1 MAKLLDWIFGR
12 HYDSS
17 TPRTMPSVSP
27 TPDTQPITPATASKT
42 DGLPPLKNWCHP
54 FKDTRD
60 PLQQLTHLANATAG
74 YYPLGRNGLWH
85 GGVHFDSGTAAGLK
99 QQSSVHCL
107 ADGEVVAYRLD
118 RESPKTTYYDHKIT
132 VAKPFSRNF
141 ALVRHRLQPPKIQG
155 CTDKPPSLVF
165 YSLYMHLQ
173 DWVNYD
179 DDPTL
184 ARPGFWPEVHRV
196 KVTANDPHPDDPEQ
210 RGLHVYYRPRSGKV
224 ADFLPRGAEVV
235 ISGQG
240 DYRRLKNRLGPAS
253 LSNDDGSL
261 RGYLASRYL
270 QSQVAGEHRIET
282 RGDELNVR
290 PEASL
295 RNEAISTL
303 PDGTIVTVSGE
314 GDFRKLER
322 VPQYVQFAALQSVLE
337 PLATDQIVVLD
348 IPVAIPAGALI
359 GHLGDYH
366 SEGAER
372 PKKKLHLETFSEED
386 VEVFIVASRAWAQRL
401 PARERTWLKLAKG
414 TAVMA
419 HRDGASATRW
429 PVPSK
434 TDPVS
439 DADLLIPKSLLEG
452 LPAEDKFSV
461 PATPDRKALN
471 WYRLDGLL
479 HDAAGNLLNGWVR
492 EDVGD
497 TPWVSPWD
505 WEGYEVLHDY
515 GRPIHAMAS
524 FMRSMRHFSEAQLD
538 RYRSLAD
545 DEDQGP
551 IRSSLF
557 DIIDPNRVGQI
568 TADELQAALRLPAQA
583 QAIAQMIIRKESE
596 WFHRAHVWDVLDEM
610 LGHSGSTP
618 HLNWLAEK
626 QRIKELSW
634 WEEVADKV
642 GLPSWGKAYHF
653 HPIGLVGGFSCKG
666 FTFTLASMKKI
677 YPKLGADRY
686 DDLQSIAEEL
696 NNNFLFYRLDTPL
709 RRTHFFAQILQETG
723 GNLMVEEGF
732 SYEAGA
738 LIRLFSYFRNNP
750 EKAEEHGYKFR
761 AGNIKANGMPMGRLD
776 YEAIANGAYGA
787 RNELGNGSFASGDG
801 WKYRGRGLKQ
811 LTGRNNYKK
820 LQEWHMQH
828 AINWP
833 GDNPDFLAEPEL
845 LIMMKYA
852 VRSAASFWLNN
863 KLYEIADK
871 GSDREVVDLITKV
884 VNRYTESY
892 DLRGDN
898 FARLW
903 KEGALH

>member
-17 TPRTMPSVSP
+17 TPRTMPPVWP
-27 TPDTQPITPATASKT
+27 TRDTQPIPPTTAST
-42 DGLPPLKNWCHP
+42 TNGLPPLKNWCHP

-85 GGVHFDSGTAAGLK
+85 GGVHFDSGTAAGLQ

-107 ADGEVVAYRLD
+107 ADGEVVAYRID
-118 RESPKTTYYDHKIT
+118 RESPKTTYYDHKLT
-132 VAKPFSRNF
+132 VDKPFSRNF
-141 ALVRHRLQPPKIQG
+141 VLVRHRLQLPKIEES
-155 CTDKPPSLVF
+155 TDTPPSLIF

-173 DWVNYD
+173 DWEKYD

-196 KVTANDPHPDDPEQ
+196 KATANDPHPDDPEQ
-210 RGLHVYYRPRSGKV
+210 RGLHVYYRPRSGKT

-235 ISGQG
+235 VSGQG
-240 DYRRLKNRLGPAS
+240 DYRHLKNRLGPAS
-253 LSNDDGSL
+253 LSNADGSL
-261 RGYLASRYL
+261 RGYLSARYL
-270 QSQVAGEHRIET
+270 QPQVRGEHRIET

-295 RNEAISTL
+295 RNEVISTL
-303 PDGTIVTVSGE
+303 PNGMIVTVSGE
-314 GDFRKLER
+314 GEFRKLER
-322 VPQYVQFAALQSVLE
+322 VPQYVQFAGLQSVLE

-348 IPVAIPAGALI
+348 TPVAIQAGALI

-372 PKKKLHLETFSEED
+372 PEKKLHLETFSEQD
-386 VEVFIVASRAWAQRL
+386 MDVFIVASRAWAQRL
-401 PARERTWLKLAKG
+401 PASERTWLKLAKG

-452 LPAEDKFSV
+452 LPAEDKIAV
-461 PATPDRKALN
+461 PATPDRKAIN
-471 WYRLDGLL
+471 WYRLHGLV

-492 EDVGD
+492 EDVGV

-515 GRPIHAMAS
+515 GRPIHAMALFLS
-524 FMRSMRHFSEAQLD
+524 NMRRFSEAQLE

-551 IRSSLF
+551 IRSRLF

-568 TADELQAALRLPAQA
+568 TADELQAALRLPAHA

-634 WEEVADKV
+634 WEEVAKKV

-653 HPIGLVGGFSCKG
+653 HPVGLVGLFFNKRELITIEMLKAADPHGFSNYHTEILPYLNMYAHIYKIDSPLRIAHFLAQVGHESKFKVRSENGNFSPRRMREIFGCKG
-666 FTFTLASMKKI
+666 GQKNYNSEEDDCNLGRLRN
-677 YPKLGADRY
+677 KLWSHEYTYANNAVNLLSYVYADR
-686 DDLQSIAEEL
+686 
-696 NNNFLFYRLDTPL
+696 
-709 RRTHFFAQILQETG
+709 
-723 GNLMVEEGF
+723 M
-732 SYEAGA
+732 
-738 LIRLFSYFRNNP
+738 
-750 EKAEEHGYKFR
+750 
-761 AGNIKANGMPMGRLD
+761 
-776 YEAIANGAYGA
+776 
-787 RNELGNGSFASGDG
+787 GNGGEETRDG
-801 WKYRGRGLKQ
+801 YKYRGRGIIQ
-811 LTGRNNYKK
+811 LTGRFNY
-820 LQEWHMQH
+820 ERYTRIHNT
-828 AINWP
+828 A
-833 GDNPDFLAEPEL
+833 NPNDLKDFIGKP
-845 LIMMKYA
+845 
-852 VRSAASFWLNN
+852 
-863 KLYEIADK
+863 
-871 GSDREVVDLITKV
+871 DLITEKLQYGV
-884 VNRYTESY
+884 ESAFVY
-892 DLRGDN
+892 CSMTN
-898 FARLW
+898 FNLAADEDDIKKTTQIINGGYNGLPERM
-903 KEGALH
+903 EILHNIKLIMGI

>member
-1 MAKLLDWIFGR
+1 MGKLLDWIFGR

-17 TPRTMPSVSP
+17 TPRTMPSVWP
-27 TPDTQPITPATASKT
+27 TPDTQPITPPTASKT

-54 FKDTRD
+54 FKDRRD
-60 PLQQLTHLANATAG
+60 PLQQLTHLADATAG

-85 GGVHFDSGTAAGLK
+85 GGVHFDSGTAVGLE
-99 QQSSVHCL
+99 QSSVHCL
-107 ADGEVVAYRLD
+107 ADGEVVAYRID
-118 RESPKTTYYDHKIT
+118 QESPKTTYYDHKIT

-141 ALVRHRLQPPKIQG
+141 VLVRHRLQPPKIQG

-184 ARPGFWPEVHRV
+184 ARPGFWAEVHRV

-295 RNEAISTL
+295 RNEAISKL

-348 IPVAIPAGALI
+348 TPVAIQAGALI

-372 PKKKLHLETFSEED
+372 PEKKLHLETFSEED
-386 VEVFIVASRAWAQRL
+386 VEVFIKDSRAWAQRL

-429 PVPSK
+429 PVPSE

-439 DADLLIPKSLLEG
+439 GADLLIPKSLLEG
-452 LPAEDKFSV
+452 LSADEKISV
-461 PATPDRKALN
+461 PATSSVRKVIN

-492 EDVGD
+492 EDVGN

-551 IRSSLF
+551 IRTRLF
-557 DIIDPNRVGQI
+557 NIIDPNRDGQI
-568 TADELQAALRLPAQA
+568 TADELRAALRLPAHA
-583 QAIAQMIIRKESE
+583 QVIAQMIIRKESE

-634 WEEVADKV
+634 WEEVAEKV

-653 HPIGLVGGFSCKG
+653 HPVGLVASFCSAVDENDISWLTVPFGQLTFDVEGNDIEDPSHAGHRYFSRKIHWPGGASGVTIGRGYDLGQRPSPEKDLLSVGITEPLFGWLIGAKGLKGQAAQNYMDSANPEIKSTFISRKQQYDLFLPVYKFMKDEILRISRKEDVAKIYGNLRWEALNKKIKDISIDLIYRGDYTGETRKIIQLFMTENNIAGFS
-666 FTFTLASMKKI
+666 
-677 YPKLGADRY
+677 
-686 DDLQSIAEEL
+686 
-696 NNNFLFYRLDTPL
+696 
-709 RRTHFFAQILQETG
+709 
-723 GNLMVEEGF
+723 
-732 SYEAGA
+732 
-738 LIRLFSYFRNNP
+738 
-750 EKAEEHGYKFR
+750 
-761 AGNIKANGMPMGRLD
+761 
-776 YEAIANGAYGA
+776 EAICNRENWSTVPNDRFNKRANY
-787 RNELGNGSFASGDG
+787 
-801 WKYRGRGLKQ
+801 
-811 LTGRNNYKK
+811 
-820 LQEWHMQH
+820 
-828 AINWP
+828 I
-833 GDNPDFLAEPEL
+833 
-845 LIMMKYA
+845 
-852 VRSAASFWLNN
+852 RS
-863 KLYEIADK
+863 
-871 GSDREVVDLITKV
+871 
-884 VNRYTESY
+884 
-892 DLRGDN
+892 
-898 FARLW
+898 
-903 KEGALH
+903 

>member
-17 TPRTMPSVSP
+17 TPRSMPPVWP
-27 TPDTQPITPATASKT
+27 THDTQPIPPTTGSKT

-54 FKDTRD
+54 FKDRRD
-60 PLQQLTHLANATAG
+60 PLQQLTHLADATAG

-85 GGVHFDSGTAAGLK
+85 GGVHFDSGTAVGLE
-99 QQSSVHCL
+99 QSSVHCL
-107 ADGEVVAYRLD
+107 ADGEVVAYRID
-118 RESPKTTYYDHKIT
+118 QESPKTTYYDHKIT

-141 ALVRHRLQPPKIQG
+141 VLVRHRLQPPKIQG

-303 PDGTIVTVSGE
+303 PNGTVVTVSGE

-348 IPVAIPAGALI
+348 TPVAIQAGALI

-372 PKKKLHLETFSEED
+372 PEKKLHLETFSEED
-386 VEVFIVASRAWAQRL
+386 VEVFIKDSRAWAQRL

-414 TAVMA
+414 TAVVA

-439 DADLLIPKSLLEG
+439 GADLLIPKSLLEG

-461 PATPDRKALN
+461 PATSSDRKALN

-551 IRSSLF
+551 IRTRLF
-557 DIIDPNRVGQI
+557 NIIDPNRDGQI
-568 TADELQAALRLPAQA
+568 TADELRAALRLPAHA
-583 QAIAQMIIRKESE
+583 QVIAQMIIRKESE

-634 WEEVADKV
+634 WEEVAEKV

-653 HPIGLVGGFSCKG
+653 HPIGILGTFGNEGDLIDVDSFLIEYEQVHTLFAVGTPALTKGSKENLKKIISAINSYYETFPQIANLYEVSYMLATARHETYYFPKAEFFSERPEVGDIDYFNKYDPV
-666 FTFTLASMKKI
+666 LASD
-677 YPKLGADRY
+677 PADRER
-686 DDLQSIAEEL
+686 A
-696 NNNFLFYRLDTPL
+696 RK
-709 RRTHFFAQILQETG
+709 H
-723 GNLMVEEGF
+723 GNTEEGD
-732 SYEAGA
+732 
-738 LIRLFSYFRNNP
+738 
-750 EKAEEHGYKFR
+750 GY
-761 AGNIKANGMPMGRLD
+761 
-776 YEAIANGAYGA
+776 
-787 RNELGNGSFASGDG
+787 
-801 WKYRGRGLKQ
+801 KYRGRGCVH
-811 LTGRNNYKK
+811 LTWKNNYKK
-820 LQEWHMQH
+820 FAELMSF
-828 AINWP
+828 
-833 GDNPDFLAEPEL
+833 DFVLNPDAAAKFEYSVP
-845 LIMMKYA
+845 IMIVGM
-852 VRSAASFWLNN
+852 
-863 KLYEIADK
+863 DK
-871 GSDREVVDLITKV
+871 GMFTGRRLSQYFGLGKADYLSARKIINGTDQNVLIA
-884 VNRYTESY
+884 SY
-892 DLRGDN
+892 AQRFEKILMQTS
-898 FARLW
+898 RLS
-903 KEGALH
+903 KG

>member
-17 TPRTMPSVSP
+17 TPRTMPPVWP
-27 TPDTQPITPATASKT
+27 TRDTQPIPPTTGSKT

-107 ADGEVVAYRLD
+107 ADGEVVAYRID
-118 RESPKTTYYDHKIT
+118 RESPKTTYYDHKLT
-132 VAKPFSRNF
+132 VDKPFSRNF
-141 ALVRHRLQPPKIQG
+141 VLVRHRLQLPKIEES
-155 CTDKPPSLVF
+155 TDTPPSLIF

-173 DWVNYD
+173 DWEKYD

-184 ARPGFWPEVHRV
+184 ARPGFWSEVHRV

-253 LSNDDGSL
+253 LSNADGSQ

-270 QSQVAGEHRIET
+270 RPQVGGEHRIET
-282 RGDELNVR
+282 NGDELNVR

-295 RNEAISTL
+295 RNEVISTL
-303 PDGTIVTVSGE
+303 PNGMVVTVSGE
-314 GDFRKLER
+314 GEFRKLER
-322 VPQYVQFAALQSVLE
+322 VPQYVQFAGLQSVLE

-348 IPVAIPAGALI
+348 TPVAIQAGALI

-372 PKKKLHLETFSEED
+372 PEKKLHLETFSEQDMD
-386 VEVFIVASRAWAQRL
+386 VFLVASRAWAQRL
-401 PARERTWLKLAKG
+401 PASERTWLKLAKG

-461 PATPDRKALN
+461 PATSSDRKALN

-505 WEGYEVLHDY
+505 WEGYEILHDY

-524 FMRSMRHFSEAQLD
+524 FMRSMRHFSEAQLE

-551 IRSSLF
+551 IRSRLF
-557 DIIDPNRVGQI
+557 DIIDPNRDGQI
-568 TADELQAALRLPAQA
+568 TADELQAALRLPAHA

-653 HPIGLVGGFSCKG
+653 HPIGILGTFGNDGDLIDVGSFLIEYEQVH
-666 FTFTLASMKKI
+666 TLFAVGTPVLTKESKENLKKI
-677 YPKLGADRY
+677 ITAINSYYETSPQSANLYEVSYMLATARHETYYFPKAEFFSERPEVGDLDYFNKYDPVFASDPADRER
-686 DDLQSIAEEL
+686 A
-696 NNNFLFYRLDTPL
+696 RK
-709 RRTHFFAQILQETG
+709 H
-723 GNLMVEEGF
+723 GNTEEGD
-732 SYEAGA
+732 
-738 LIRLFSYFRNNP
+738 
-750 EKAEEHGYKFR
+750 GY
-761 AGNIKANGMPMGRLD
+761 
-776 YEAIANGAYGA
+776 
-787 RNELGNGSFASGDG
+787 
-801 WKYRGRGLKQ
+801 KYRGRGCVH
-811 LTGRNNYKK
+811 LTWKNNYKK
-820 LQEWHMQH
+820 FTELMSF
-828 AINWP
+828 
-833 GDNPDFLAEPEL
+833 DFVSKPDAAAKFEYSVP
-845 LIMMKYA
+845 IMIVGM
-852 VRSAASFWLNN
+852 
-863 KLYEIADK
+863 DK
-871 GSDREVVDLITKV
+871 GMFTGRRLSQYFGKGKVDYLSARKIINGTDQNALIA
-884 VNRYTESY
+884 SY
-892 DLRGDN
+892 
-898 FARLW
+898 ARRFEKILEQTSRLP
-903 KEGALH
+903 KGL

>member
-17 TPRTMPSVSP
+17 TPKTMPPVWP
-27 TPDTQPITPATASKT
+27 TRDTQPIPPTKASTAN
-42 DGLPPLKNWCHP
+42 GLPPLKNWCHP

-85 GGVHFDSGTAAGLK
+85 GGVHFDGGTASILD
-99 QQSSVHCL
+99 QSSVHCL
-107 ADGEVVAYRLD
+107 ADGEVVAYRID
-118 RESPKTTYYDHKIT
+118 RESPKTTYYDHKLT
-132 VAKPFSRNF
+132 VDKPFSRNF
-141 ALVRHRLQPPKIQG
+141 VLVRHRLQLPKIEES
-155 CTDKPPSLVF
+155 TDTPPSLIF

-173 DWVNYD
+173 DWEKYD

-184 ARPGFWPEVHRV
+184 ARPGFWSEVHRV

-240 DYRRLKNRLGPAS
+240 DYRYLKNRLGPAS
-253 LSNDDGSL
+253 LSNADGSL
-261 RGYLASRYL
+261 RGYLSARYL
-270 QSQVAGEHRIET
+270 QPQVRGEHRIET

-295 RNEAISTL
+295 RNEVISTL
-303 PDGTIVTVSGE
+303 PNGMIVTVSGE
-314 GDFRKLER
+314 GEFRKLER
-322 VPQYVQFAALQSVLE
+322 VPQYVQFAGLQSVLE

-348 IPVAIPAGALI
+348 TPVAIQAGALI

-372 PKKKLHLETFSEED
+372 PEKKLHLETFSEQDMD
-386 VEVFIVASRAWAQRL
+386 VFLVASRAWAQRL
-401 PARERTWLKLAKG
+401 PASERTWLKLAKG

-461 PATPDRKALN
+461 PATSSDRKALN

-524 FMRSMRHFSEAQLD
+524 FMRSMRHFSEAQLE

-551 IRSSLF
+551 IRSRLF
-557 DIIDPNRVGQI
+557 DIIDPNRDGQI
-568 TADELQAALRLPAQA
+568 TADELQAALRLPAHA

-653 HPIGLVGGFSCKG
+653 HPVGLVGKFTSLDELKIIAGKITFCAEGNDNPTSMHYSRVIHWPGNDLSGVTLGRGYDMGSRTESEIFNHMIEAGVEDEKARRIAFAHGLKG
-666 FTFTLASMKKI
+666 FAARDFVANNKAVIGEITKRQQISLFNIIYPAYVDRTISIYNKWTQAEVDRVLWEDLGPVVKDVLVDFVYQGFTAGPNPMISGMRNSKTDMIFISRIHQRLASM
-677 YPKLGADRY
+677 
-686 DDLQSIAEEL
+686 
-696 NNNFLFYRLDTPL
+696 N
-709 RRTHFFAQILQETG
+709 
-723 GNLMVEEGF
+723 
-732 SYEAGA
+732 
-738 LIRLFSYFRNNP
+738 
-750 EKAEEHGYKFR
+750 R
-761 AGNIKANGMPMGRLD
+761 AGR
-776 YEAIANGAYGA
+776 
-787 RNELGNGSFASGDG
+787 EL
-801 WKYRGRGLKQ
+801 
-811 LTGRNNYKK
+811 T
-820 LQEWHMQH
+820 
-828 AINWP
+828 
-833 GDNPDFLAEPEL
+833 
-845 LIMMKYA
+845 
-852 VRSAASFWLNN
+852 
-863 KLYEIADK
+863 
-871 GSDREVVDLITKV
+871 T
-884 VNRYTESY
+884 
-892 DLRGDN
+892 
-898 FARLW
+898 
-903 KEGALH
+903 